1 MKIKIN
7 YKKAVLWGIVILII
21 QMIIGNLLYLNPI
34 VSGIYEKYINHPST
48 KSMDYF
54 GGQGN
59 WIFLMALSS
68 IILITLFIVLYLL
81 LYQSIPG
88 KGWKKGIVFG
98 LMIWIIKAVPEAFNQ
113 WMLFDYPAILI
124 IIPLINGLIGMLI
137 FGFLLSLIFDKFK
150 VIEK

>member
-1 MKIKIN
+1 
-7 YKKAVLWGIVILII
+7 
-21 QMIIGNLLYLNPI
+21 
-34 VSGIYEKYINHPST
+34 
-48 KSMDYF
+48 
-54 GGQGN
+54 
-59 WIFLMALSS
+59 MALSS

-81 LYQSIPG
+81 FYKSIPG

-137 FGFLLSLIFDKFK
+137 FGFLLSLIFEKFK